1 MLGRLI
7 LIAAVKS
14 ESAVPS
20 YPFFQNTRSAASKAA
35 SGSKARG
42 RPRCATDAPTVAPAF
57 ERDVGR
63 ALERPCTGTRRAP
76 RLFFFVSFLIL
87 QHLITLFRIE
97 R

>member
-7 LIAAVKS
+7 PIAAVKS

-20 YPFFQNTRSAASKAA
+20 YPLIQNTRSAASNAV

-42 RPRCATDAPTVAPAF
+42 RPRWAPV
-57 ERDVGR
+57 DR
-63 ALERPCTGTRRAP
+63 AADLQDGERAP
-76 RLFFFVSFLIL
+76 RLFSFVSFFTP